1 MKEAGMTSVAKDLS
15 ALDSWVD
22 HPLAA
27 LVPPMSPEEFD
38 ALSADIL
45 ANGLFEPIVL
55 YEGKI
60 LDGRHRYQA
69 CVDTGTEPR
78 FREYEGEDPAG
89 YVISSNV
96 HRRHLSASQ
105 KAVVALDLERV
116 YAVQA
121 RDRQGARTDLTSS
134 QSWEKVEPVHA
145 AEKAAESIGVSKG
158 YVSDAKLIER
168 DGPDLLPQVSL
179 GLLTIPEAKRE
190 IRQREK
196 AIRVAE
202 IARQEPAPIQSVG
215 PFPVLYA
222 DPPWRYED
230 AEPTRAVENNYPTM
244 SLDEIKRLDVPA
256 CDDAVLFL
264 WATSPKLEEA
274 LEVLKAWGFQYRTC
288 MVWVKDKIGMGYYAR
303 QRHELLLIGKRG
315 NLPVPD
321 PEDRPDSVVMAPR
334 AGHSEKPEVFYE
346 VIERMYPTCERVE
359 LFARHPR
366 DGWAAWGNQA

>member
-1 MKEAGMTSVAKDLS
+1 MSSEEAE
-15 ALDSWVD
+15 ALR
-22 HPLAA
+22 
-27 LVPPMSPEEFD
+27 
-38 ALSADIL
+38 ADIL
-45 ANGLFEPIVL
+45 ANGLLEAIVL
-55 YEGKI
+55 FEGKI
-60 LDGRHRYQA
+60 LDGRNRYLA
-69 CVDTGTEPR
+69 CVDTGIEPR
-78 FREYEGEDPAG
+78 FREYDGDDPVG
-89 YVISSNV
+89 YVVSSNV
-96 HRRHLSASQ
+96 YRRHLSASQ
-105 KAVVALDLERV
+105 KAVVALGIEKA
-116 YAVQA
+116 YAEQA
-121 RDRQGARTDLTSS
+121 QVGRPKLS
-134 QSWEKVEPVHA
+134 QSWENKEPVHA

-202 IARQEPAPIQSVG
+202 IARQEPAPLQSVG

-334 AGHSEKPEVFYE
+334 AGHSEKPEAFYE